1 MFLKRNRAGMMAVS
15 VAASLV
21 MGEAIGFSS
30 SFMSGMWPWMMC
42 VAVFVVFVAVG
53 WSLPSMRWIV
63 SALVGVSLAWRCE
76 SRRLSVERD
85 RRGFPPAYELVVE
98 GDVSCRRRGV
108 DGRIVR
114 FRSSVCGVP
123 VRVVAAVDGN
133 AEIPAQD
140 ETWRCS
146 GWMSLKRGAPNRYS
160 CRTLWVT
167 NGGRMERV
175 AVAGDCATGTIYG
188 RVSDFL
194 SRLAGTGIGW
204 NPELASINKAMLL
217 GRRGEISAE
226 RRAMFA
232 AAGTIHV
239 FAISGLHVMLVAG
252 VLKMLLEKTG
262 LPSFFQ
268 ASLAIPL
275 LSAYVMLTGA
285 RPSAVRAAL
294 MMSLWLGAG
303 IFGRRPDSLAAWGI
317 AAFAVYAISPAMVF
331 DAGCALSFAVML
343 GIVLWIRW
351 SSQFSSFAGLMFK
364 SAAEEASL
372 CGDSG
377 DIGAVCL
384 SRCHSIAGWVFGAL
398 GISLSSWIAGT
409 PLSAMIFGRI
419 SVGGI
424 FANVFVVPL
433 SAMAVVFSAVGAF
446 ASFVFAPLGALFN
459 NMAAGCAWGMRF
471 VSETVAGCPGASFDT
486 LPWRWWECVIWYASW
501 MVLFAVIARHL
512 PQREEQSLL
521 KSWQK

>member
-1 MFLKRNRAGMMAVS
+1 MMAVS

-21 MGEAIGFSS
+21 MGEMIGFSS
-30 SFMSGMWPWMMC
+30 AFMSGMWPWMMC
-42 VAVFVVFVAVG
+42 ASVFAVFVAVG

-63 SALVGVSLAWRCE
+63 SVLAGVSLAWRCE
-76 SRRLSVERD
+76 SRRLAVERD
-85 RRGFPPAYELVVE
+85 RCGFPPAYELVVE
-98 GDVSCRRRGV
+98 GDVSCWRR
-108 DGRIVR
+108 DGDVRIVS
-114 FRSSVCGVP
+114 FMSSVCGVP
-123 VRVVAAVDGN
+123 VRVVAAVDGD
-133 AEIPAQD
+133 AEIPAAD
-140 ETWRCS
+140 ETWICS

-175 AVAGDCATGTIYG
+175 AASGDSSARTIYG
-188 RVSDFL
+188 KVSDFL
-194 SRLAGTGIGW
+194 SELTGTGIGW

-262 LPSFFQ
+262 LPSFLQ
-268 ASLAIPL
+268 AALAIPL
-275 LSAYVMLTGA
+275 LTAYVMLTGA

-303 IFGRRPDSLAAWGI
+303 IFRRRPDSLAAWGI
-317 AAFAVYAISPAMVF
+317 AAFAVYAVSPAMVF

-351 SSQFSSFAGLMFK
+351 TSQFSSPAGMMFRSAMENDAIGGNA
-364 SAAEEASL
+364 SAAR
-372 CGDSG
+372 
-377 DIGAVCL
+377 L
-384 SRCHSIAGWVFGAL
+384 SRCRSFAEWTLGAL

-424 FANVFVVPL
+424 FANIFVVPL

-446 ASFVFAPLGALFN
+446 ASFVFTPLGALFN

-471 VSETVAGCPGASFDT
+471 VSETVAGCPCASFDT
-486 LPWRWWECVIWYASW
+486 LPWRWWECVIWYVSW
-501 MVLFAVIARHL
+501 IVLFAVVARHL
-512 PQREEQSLL
+512 PHREELSLP

>member
-1 MFLKRNRAGMMAVS
+1 MFLKRNHAGMMAVS

-30 SFMSGMWPWMMC
+30 AFMSGMWPWMMC
-42 VAVFVVFVAVG
+42 AAVFAIFVAVG
-53 WSLPSMRWIV
+53 WSLPSMRWLISV
-63 SALVGVSLAWRCE
+63 LVGVSLAWRCE

-85 RRGFPPAYELVVE
+85 GRGIPPAYELVVE
-98 GDVSCRRRGV
+98 GDVSSRRRG
-108 DGRIVR
+108 DGGRIVS
-114 FRSSVCGVP
+114 FMSAVGGVP
-123 VRVVAAVDGN
+123 VRVVAAMEGD
-133 AEIPAQD
+133 AEIPVAD
-140 ETWRCS
+140 ETWICS

-175 AVAGDCATGTIYG
+175 AAAGDCAARTTYG
-188 RVSDFL
+188 KVSDFL
-194 SRLAGTGIGW
+194 SGLAGTGVGW

-217 GRRGEISAE
+217 GRRGELGAE
-226 RRAMFA
+226 HRAMFA
-232 AAGTIHV
+232 SAGTIHV

-252 VLKMLLEKTG
+252 VLNMLLRKTG
-262 LPSFFQ
+262 LPSFLQ
-268 ASLAIPL
+268 AALAIPL

-317 AAFAVYAISPAMVF
+317 AAFAVYAISPTMVF

-351 SSQFSSFAGLMFK
+351 SSQFASPAGLMFG
-364 SAAEEASL
+364 SEMEEEAL
-372 CGDSG
+372 GG
-377 DIGAVCL
+377 NAGTARL
-384 SRCHSIAGWVFGAL
+384 SRCSSFAEWTLGAL

-424 FANVFVVPL
+424 FANIFVVPL

-446 ASFVFAPLGALFN
+446 ASLVFPPLGALFN
-459 NMAAGCAWGMRF
+459 NIAAGCAWGMRF
-471 VSETVAGCPGASFDT
+471 VSEMVAGCPGASFDT
-486 LPWRWWECVIWYASW
+486 LPWRWWECVIWYVSW
-501 MVLFAVIARHL
+501 IVLFAVIARHL
-512 PQREEQSLL
+512 PQREALSLP